1 MEIIPVTNF
10 NEDIAQSAKIFPK
23 QFVFLLT
30 AQSKGGKTTVI
41 ANCLK
46 NKESGWQFE
55 PNNIYLFSKTGMIDD
70 NFARLRKKMRK
81 YSDDHSES
89 DVNLEKTNIKTQLT
103 DKAVR
108 SIFIKRYND
117 WITYKNDD
125 TGVVLEPPPILIIID
140 DFLGNRMLRDQNG
153 ALCVGIPVCRHMKI
167 SFVISSQTYKSIH
180 PIIRKNASHFM
191 VGQINNIS
199 EIRAIAEEQ
208 SYVLPPR
215 WLISIYLQ
223 ITKKNDYSFLFID
236 TTKPLDR
243 RFRKSFGQYIAVPN
257 DETFIN
263 G

>member
-1 MEIIPVTNF
+1 MEIKPITNF
-10 NEDIAQSAKIFPK
+10 NEAISQSAKIFPK

-30 AQSKGGKTTVI
+30 AQSKGGKTTII

-46 NKESGWQFE
+46 NKESGWNFS

-70 NFARLRKKMRK
+70 NFAGLRKKMRK
-81 YSDDHSES
+81 YSEANEELDF
-89 DVNLEKTNIKTQLT
+89 NLEKTNIKTQLT
-103 DKAVR
+103 DKAIR
-108 SIFIKRYND
+108 SIFVKRYND
-117 WITYKNDD
+117 WMTFKNDD
-125 TGVVLEPPPILIIID
+125 TGVVLEPPPLLIIID
-140 DFLGNRMLRDQNG
+140 DFLGNRLLRDQNG

-191 VGQINNIS
+191 VGQINNIA

-215 WLISIYLQ
+215 WLMSVYLQ
-223 ITKKNDYSFLFID
+223 ITKNNDYSFLFID
-236 TTKPLDR
+236 TTKPLEQ
-243 RFRKSFGQYIAVPN
+243 RFRKSFGQYIVIPSDLN
-257 DETFIN
+257 FIN